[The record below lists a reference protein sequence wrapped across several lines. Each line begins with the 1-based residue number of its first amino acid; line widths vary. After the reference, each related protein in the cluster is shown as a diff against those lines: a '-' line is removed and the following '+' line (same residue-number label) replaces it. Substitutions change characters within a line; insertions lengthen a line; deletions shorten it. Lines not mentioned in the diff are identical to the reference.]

1 MIKAIFFDIDS
12 TLVSHTKNEVSASTR
27 QALALLEQK
36 GIARVIATGR
46 HLSELPTLPLRDLEF
61 DGYITLNGQLCYDRN
76 RVPVGGNPI
85 VGAEKDTLLRL
96 FTEGSVPLMLIEA
109 HRMYV
114 NFLCDRVRQAQ
125 ASVNAQVPEVGQ
137 YTGGTVYQ
145 AVAFVE
151 PAEKA
156 MLTELLPGCQVTC
169 WTELAVDIVPKSAG
183 KVSGIRQYL
192 DRTGI
197 PLSETM
203 AFGDGENDT
212 DMLRLVNI
220 GVAMGNAEAH
230 VKQAADYVTD
240 HIDRDG
246 IYKALKH
253 FEVI

>member
-1 MIKAIFFDIDS
+1 MECDDYVG
-12 TLVSHTKNEVSASTR
+12 LNR
-27 QALALLEQK
+27 LL
-36 GIARVIATGR
+36 RY
-46 HLSELPTLPLRDLEF
+46 
-61 DGYITLNGQLCYDRN
+61 DGN
-76 RVPVGGNPI
+76 RVPMGWNPI
-85 VGAEKDTLLRL
+85 VGAGKDGLLGVC
-96 FTEGSVPLMLIEA
+96 TEGSGPLMLFEA
-109 HRMYV
+109 EQIYV

-156 MLTELLPGCQVTC
+156 MLTELLPGCQVTY
-169 WTELAVDIVPKSAG
+169 WTELAVDIVPERPG

-192 DRTGI
+192 YRTGI

-203 AFGDGENDT
+203 AFGDGENDM